1 MLALAQ
7 ELHQPDS
14 FKYNLVKGIAWL
26 FTLLLPSILALGQT
40 VDPGSGPS
48 DSANNV
54 SNNADST
61 HHTDTTHFHY
71 NYAGTG
77 TLNNT
82 NSLHSF
88 ILNNALKLSM
98 VKQSSAL
105 NFTNNWVYGR
115 QNAVLT
121 NNDLSSSLDMGLY
134 KTLKHFYYWG
144 MANYTTSKSL
154 LINHQLQTGLGPGYN
169 LIDKKKAVLLVSD
182 GPIYEI
188 GDLFDSL
195 YGGPNGTVYQRDM
208 YHTFRNSFHLLY
220 HWILQDRYTFDGSG
234 FLENAFS
241 NWNDYNLKLN
251 ASLSIKLKKWLSFTA
266 AAAYNRFTRTR
277 SQNTLLTFG
286 LTIQR

>member
-14 FKYNLVKGIAWL
+14 FKYNVVKGIAWL

-40 VDPGSGPS
+40 VDPGSGLP
-48 DSANNV
+48 DSANRV

-182 GPIYEI
+182 GPIYE
-188 GDLFDSL
+188 
-195 YGGPNGTVYQRDM
+195 
-208 YHTFRNSFHLLY
+208 
-220 HWILQDRYTFDGSG
+220 
-234 FLENAFS
+234 
-241 NWNDYNLKLN
+241 
-251 ASLSIKLKKWLSFTA
+251 
-266 AAAYNRFTRTR
+266 
-277 SQNTLLTFG
+277 
-286 LTIQR
+286 

>member
-1 MLALAQ
+1 
-7 ELHQPDS
+7 
-14 FKYNLVKGIAWL
+14 VKRLIGFLL
-26 FTLLLPSILALGQT
+26 FLIPVLTRGQSI
-40 VDPGSGPS
+40 DPGSTSP
-48 DSANNV
+48 DSV
-54 SNNADST
+54 SHGKDNSDST

-88 ILNNALKLSM
+88 IVNNALKLSM

-121 NNDLSSSLDMGLY
+121 NNDFSSSLDLGLY

-169 LIDKKKAVLLVSD
+169 LIDQKKAVLLISD
-182 GPIYEI
+182 GPIYEK

-195 YGGPNGTVYQRDM
+195 YGGPNGNIYRRDV
-208 YHTFRNSFHLLY
+208 YHTFRNSVHLLY
-220 HWILQDRYTFDGSG
+220 HWVIEDKYTLDGSG
-234 FLENAFS
+234 FLQNAFS
-241 NWNDYNLKLN
+241 DWNDYNLKLN
-251 ASLSIKLKKWLSFTA
+251 ASLSVKLKKWLSFTA
-266 AAAYNRFTRTR
+266 AAAYNKFTRTR
-277 SQNTLLTFG
+277 SENTLVTFG